1 MDEEIEIESS
11 KTYRILNGRVN
22 GWIDELDAVRQAV
35 EKILQ
40 TERFRFEIY
49 SDNYG
54 IEIENLIGEQY
65 DLVVAEAERIIKE
78 ALLNDERIV
87 SIDNVTVTKTASES
101 VLISFIV
108 STVFGSFSAEQE
120 VSA

>member
-1 MDEEIEIESS
+1 MDEEIQIESS

-22 GWIDELDAVRQAV
+22 GWIDELDAMKQAV
-35 EKILQ
+35 EKTLQ

-87 SIDNVTVTKTASES
+87 SIDEVIVSKTASES

>member
-35 EKILQ
+35 EKMLQ

-65 DLVVAEAERIIKE
+65 DLVVAEVERIIKE

-87 SIDNVTVTKTASES
+87 SIDEVIVSKTASES